1 MRELI
6 DTYFREKSLVEHQL
20 ESFNDFVEH
29 RLQRIVDTVII
40 SEDSGPGVFRPEVED
55 YEIKLGKI
63 SVDLPTVR
71 EADGTQKYIFP
82 MEARLR
88 NITYGS
94 DLWLEFILYKGGIE
108 QSRENLHIGKL
119 PIMVRSSKCILRKEN
134 IERVYN
140 TKLNDEEY
148 LEKLINEAKEDP
160 AEEGGYFIIGGTER
174 ALISLE
180 DLAPNRVLVEY
191 TPKYGRD
198 VPTAKVFS
206 QHEGYRALITIEL
219 RKDGVLSCTLPTV
232 AGDLPMIILL
242 KALGLESDESIV
254 NNIVSDPAMERFA
267 YANIEECAEEHLVI
281 TNQDAINYLGKKIAG
296 GQAKEY
302 RLNRVNNLLDRIL
315 LPHLGTTPEDR
326 LKKAIF
332 LARMGEA
339 VLALALKKREPDDK
353 DHYANKRLRLAGDL
367 MEEEFRIALTN
378 LLKDVKYE
386 FERATS
392 RRERERKAPKI
403 STYVKPDILTQRVER
418 ALATG
423 NWAGERTG
431 ISQLLDRTSNVSMM
445 SHLRRVMSPLVRSQP
460 HFEARDLHPT
470 QYGRL
475 CPNETPEGPN
485 CGLIKNLALCVEIT
499 KGVDEVEVKKILF
512 SNGLK
517 DVRKGESGTG
527 VYLNGDLIGLH
538 DEPGKFVSK
547 IRDLRR
553 KGKISTEINVRY
565 NEDENEIM
573 INCDGGRAVR
583 PLIVVKNGKHGITDE
598 VLERLE
604 RNELSWRDLISNGL
618 IEYIDAEEEEDAYI
632 AVDEASLTPE
642 HTHMEV
648 DPIAMLGVVAG
659 MIPYPEHNS
668 SPRNTLGSAMFKQSL
683 GLSGSNYRIRPD
695 TTAHLLHYPQKP
707 LTQTHQMKY
716 THYLER
722 PTGQNFVITVLSYD
736 GYNMEDA
743 IVLNKHSIERGLGRS
758 TIFNTY
764 ETERKRYMG
773 GQKDEFEIPPPDTRG
788 VRSQAAYKN
797 LDEDGIITPEIS
809 VGSNDVLVGKTSPS
823 RFLEEAEELLAP
835 QKRIE
840 SSLRVKHGEEGTVDK
855 VILTPSGDNNIMV
868 RVRLREERIPELGDK
883 FASRHGQKGVVGLIV
898 PQEDMPFNEQGI
910 VPDMVVNP
918 HGIPSRMTVGHVLEA
933 LGGKRSSMSGKFN
946 DGTIFSGEEE
956 EDVRKELKAYGFKP
970 NGKEVLYDGKT
981 GKMYDVE
988 IFVGI
993 IYYEKLYHMVADKMH
1008 ARARGP
1014 VQILTRQ
1021 PTEGRAREGGLRF
1034 GEMER
1039 DCLIGHGA
1047 AMVVKDRLLDNSDA
1061 VSVYVCNKCGHFAM
1075 MTRDGTLRC
1084 PIHGNTTEIYPVSTS
1099 YAFKLLVDE
1108 LKSMCIVPALQ
1119 LEDII

>member
-6 DTYFREKSLVEHQL
+6 DAYFRDKSLVEHQL
-20 ESFNDFVEH
+20 DSFNDFLER
-29 RLQRIVDTVII
+29 RLQRVVDTIII
-40 SEDSGPGVFRPEVED
+40 SEDSEPGTIRPEVED
-55 YEIKLGKI
+55 YEIKLGSI
-63 SVDLPTVR
+63 SVELPTAI
-71 EADGTQKYIFP
+71 EADGTQKYIYP

-88 NITYGS
+88 NVTYAAN
-94 DLWLEFILYKGGIE
+94 LWLEFILYRGSIE
-108 QSRENLHIGKL
+108 QIRENIHIGKI
-119 PIMVRSSKCILRKEN
+119 PVMIKSSGCLLRKEN
-134 IERVYN
+134 MEKIFN
-140 TKLNDEEY
+140 TKFNNDEY
-148 LEKLINEAKEDP
+148 MEKLIKEAKEDP
-160 AEEGGYFIIGGTER
+160 SEDGGYFIIGGTER
-174 ALISLE
+174 VLISLE

-191 TPKYGRD
+191 APKYGRD

-206 QHEGYRALITIEL
+206 QHEGYRALISIEL
-219 RKDGVLSCTLPTV
+219 RKDGILSCTLPTV
-232 AGDLPMIILL
+232 AGDLPLIILL
-242 KALGLESDESIV
+242 KALGLESDEEIV
-254 NNIVSDPAMERFA
+254 NNIVSDQVMERFV

-281 TNQDAINYLGKKIAG
+281 TNQDAVNYLGKKIAG

-315 LPHLGTTPEDR
+315 LPHLGTTQEDR

-339 VLALALKKREPDDK
+339 VIALELKKREPDDK
-353 DHYANKRLRLAGDL
+353 DHYANKRIRLAGDL

-392 RRERERKAPKI
+392 RREREKRAPKI
-403 STYVKPDILTQRVER
+403 STYVKPDIMSQRIER

-431 ISQLLDRTSNVSMM
+431 ISQLMDRTSNVSML

-470 QYGRL
+470 QWGRL

-499 KGVDEVEVKKILF
+499 RGINESEVRKILF
-512 SNGLK
+512 ANGAK
-517 DVRKGESGTG
+517 EVRRGESGAG
-527 VYLNGDLIGLH
+527 IFLNGDLIGLH
-538 DEPGKFVSK
+538 DDPKTFVSK
-547 IRDLRR
+547 LREIRRR
-553 KGKISTEINVRY
+553 GKISTEINVRF
-565 NEDENEIM
+565 NDEENEIM

-583 PLIVVKNGKHGITDE
+583 PLIVVRNGKHGITE
-598 VLERLE
+598 EILERL
-604 RNELSWRDLISNGL
+604 RNGALSWKDLVINGL
-618 IEYIDAEEEEDAYI
+618 IEYLDAEEEEDAYI
-632 AVDEASLTPE
+632 AVDDSYLTAK
-642 HTHMEV
+642 HTHMEI

-668 SPRNTLGSAMFKQSL
+668 SPRNTLGSAMFKQAL
-683 GLSGSNYRIRPD
+683 GMSGSNYRIRPD
-695 TTAHLLHYPQKP
+695 TTVHLLHYSQKP
-707 LTQTHQMKY
+707 LSQTYQMRF
-716 THYLER
+716 THYLNR
-722 PTGQNFVITVLSYD
+722 PAGQNFVVAVLSYD

-743 IVLNKHSIERGLGRS
+743 IVLNKSSIERGLGRS

-788 VRSQAAYKN
+788 VRSQAAYRN
-797 LDEDGIITPEIS
+797 LDEDGIITPEITVS
-809 VGSNDVLVGKTSPS
+809 SNDVLVGKTSPS

-840 SSLRVKHGEEGTVDK
+840 TSLRVKHGEEGTVDK
-855 VILTPSGDNNIMV
+855 VILTPSGDNNLMV
-868 RVRLREERIPELGDK
+868 KVRLREERIPELGDK
-883 FASRHGQKGVVGLIV
+883 FASRHGQKGVIGLII
-898 PQEDMPFNEQGI
+898 PQEDMPFNEYGI

-933 LGGKRSSMSGKFN
+933 LGGKRSSLSGKFN
-946 DGTIFSGEEE
+946 DSTIFSGEKEK
-956 EDVRKELKAYGFKP
+956 DMRAELKKYGFKP
-970 NGKEVLYDGKT
+970 NGKEILYDGRT
-981 GKMYDVE
+981 GRMYSVE
-988 IFVGI
+988 VFVGI
-993 IYYEKLYHMVADKMH
+993 IYYEKLYHMVSDKMH

-1047 AMVVKDRLLDNSDA
+1047 AMVVKDRLLDNSDV

-1075 MTRDGTLRC
+1075 VMRDGGLRC
-1084 PIHGNTTEIYPVSTS
+1084 PIHGDTTEIYPVSTS
-1099 YAFKLLVDE
+1099 YAFKLLIDE
-1108 LKSMCIVPALQ
+1108 LKSMCIAPSLQ